1 MAKGLIAGSAN
12 VDFFD
17 PSSNA
22 LMASS
27 KTLID
32 SGLNMAITGEE
43 ARGGQGNILLGKYY
57 HDSSFGLTLTD
68 QIWDLQYLA
77 MNCGGAIEAGS
88 DIITMEQHTV
98 EEGGK
103 ITLTQTPVAFTAT
116 SGVIGW
122 YKLSSEADDAY
133 KLIEIDAQTKTATL
147 VGVAEGSVVCVKYV
161 IRSNSARKFVVN
173 ADYIPSIV
181 HAVMTISLF
190 KAGTTTETLTSSAKI
205 GEIIVDIPNFQLEG
219 AQDFSL
225 TSSGI
230 ASVALSGSALAT
242 FSGNAGCSDHG
253 YYAIITENI
262 FGQSEWANVSALV
275 VANGNID
282 LAVDEKATL
291 QVYKMFNNGTQPAL
305 VDNADLTFTVVS
317 GTDTYIEVEDG
328 VVTAKAEGKDVVE
341 ITVTDPAISLTTAC
355 AVEVIA

>member
-1 MAKGLIAGSAN
+1 MKGIIAGSAN

-17 PSSNA
+17 PSNNA

-43 ARGGQGNILLGKYY
+43 ARGGQGNILLGKYF

-68 QIWDLQYLA
+68 QIWDLNYLA
-77 MNCGGAIEAGS
+77 MNCGGAITAGS
-88 DIITMEQHTV
+88 DIITLEQVVTTD
-98 EEGGK
+98 ENK
-103 ITLTQTPVAFTAT
+103 ITVTQTPVNFTPT
-116 SGVIGW
+116 SGIIGW
-122 YKLSSEADDAY
+122 YKLSYEGDDAY
-133 KLIEIDAQTKTATL
+133 KKINFVGKDATVNGL
-147 VGVAEGSVVCVKYV
+147 PIGSTVCVKYV
-161 IRSNSARKFVVN
+161 VNSSTARKFVVN
-173 ADYIPSIV
+173 ADYIPSVV

-190 KAGTTTETLTSSAKI
+190 KAGVTAETLTSSSKM

-242 FSGNAGCSDHG
+242 FSGNASCSDHG

-262 FGQSEWANVSALV
+262 FNQGEWDNVNALA
-275 VANGNID
+275 VANGDIE
-282 LAVDEKATL
+282 LGTGESVVL
-291 QVYKMFNNGTQPAL
+291 QVYKLFNNGTQPSI
-305 VDNADLTFTVVS
+305 VDNSKLTFSPSSGITV
-317 GTDTYIEVEDG
+317 T
-328 VVTAKAEGKDVVE
+328 AEGKVTATQSGTIE
-341 ITVTDPAISLTTAC
+341 IIATDKSTLTTGAIVTF
-355 AVEVIA
+355 A

>member
-17 PSSNA
+17 PSNDS

-68 QIWDLQYLA
+68 QIWDLNYLA
-77 MNCGGAIEAGS
+77 MNCGGAITAGS
-88 DIITMEQHTV
+88 DV
-98 EEGGK
+98 
-103 ITLTQTPVAFTAT
+103 ITLEQYTVVTDGEIAVTQTPVAFTST

-122 YKLSSEADDAY
+122 YKFSSEADDAY
-133 KLIEIDAQTKTATL
+133 KKVVFDPTTKKATAS
-147 VGVAEGSVVCVKYV
+147 GVVQGDVVCIKYV
-161 IRSNSARKFVVN
+161 VNSTTARKFVVN

-190 KAGTTTETLTSSAKI
+190 KAGTTAETLTSSSKI

-219 AQDFSL
+219 AQDLSL

-242 FSGNAGCSDHG
+242 FTGNASCSDHG
-253 YYAIITENI
+253 YYAVITENI
-262 FGQSEWANVSALV
+262 YNQGEWDNVTSIV
-275 VANGNID
+275 VANGNIE
-282 LAVDEKATL
+282 LEASETQTI
-291 QVYKMFNNGTQPAL
+291 QVYKLFNNGTQPAL
-305 VDNADLTFTVVS
+305 VDNSKLTFTATGDSATVNTSGVITAVSSGVTTVEVVA
-317 GTDTYIEVEDG
+317 TDDT
-328 VVTAKAEGKDVVE
+328 
-341 ITVTDPAISLTTAC
+341 SLTTAC
-355 AVEVIA
+355 VVTVGE

>member
-17 PSSNA
+17 PSNNN

-68 QIWDLQYLA
+68 QIWDLNYLA
-77 MNCGGAIEAGS
+77 MNCGGSITAGS
-88 DIITMEQHTV
+88 DIITLEQYTV
-98 EEGGK
+98 ATENQIEV
-103 ITLTQTPVAFTAT
+103 TQAPVAFTPT

-122 YKLSSEADDAY
+122 YKLSHEADDAY
-133 KLIEIDAQTKTATL
+133 KQFVIDPDTKKGTVTNLTA
-147 VGVAEGSVVCVKYV
+147 GSIVCVKYV
-161 IRSNSARKFVVN
+161 TNSSTARKFVVN

-190 KAGTTTETLTSSAKI
+190 KAGTTAETLTSSAKI

-242 FSGNAGCSDHG
+242 FTGNAGCSDHG

-262 FGQSEWANVSALV
+262 FNQSEWDNVISLV
-275 VANGNID
+275 VANGNM
-282 LAVDEKATL
+282 EFSATAETKKI
-291 QVYKMFNNGTQPAL
+291 QVYKLFNNGTQPAL
-305 VDNADLTFTVVS
+305 VDNAKLTFTVNGSSVS
-317 GTDTYIEVEDG
+317 CDDG
-328 VVTAKAEGKDVVE
+328 IVTAIAEGTSTIE
-341 ITVTDPAISLTTAC
+341 IVATDAPTLTTAC
-355 AVEVIA
+355 VATVEE

>member
-1 MAKGLIAGSAN
+1 MKGIIAGSAN

-17 PSSNA
+17 PSNDT

-32 SGLNMAITGEE
+32 SGLSMAITGEE
-43 ARGGQGNILLGKYY
+43 ARGGQGNILLGKYF

-68 QIWDLQYLA
+68 QIWDLNYLA
-77 MNCGGAIEAGS
+77 MNCGGSITAGS
-88 DIITMEQHTV
+88 DV
-98 EEGGK
+98 
-103 ITLTQTPVAFTAT
+103 ITLEQVTTVTDNEIVVSETPVAFTAT

-122 YKLSSEADDAY
+122 YKLSSEADDAF
-133 KLIEIDAQTKTATL
+133 KKVEFDPETKKAL
-147 VGVAEGSVVCVKYV
+147 VSGLSAGTTICVKYV
-161 IRSNSARKFVVN
+161 INASTARKFVVN

-181 HAVMTISLF
+181 HAIMTISLF
-190 KAGTTTETLTSSAKI
+190 KAGTTTETLTSSSKI

-242 FSGNAGCSDHG
+242 FTGNAGCSDHG
-253 YYAIITENI
+253 YYAIITEHIYNQ
-262 FGQSEWANVSALV
+262 GEWDNVTALA
-275 VANGNID
+275 VANGNIE
-282 LAVDEKATL
+282 LGAGETQVL

-305 VDNADLTFTVVS
+305 VDNSKLTFTGSTGVTITTAGVVS
-317 GTDTYIEVEDG
+317 ATQSGTIEIVAS
-328 VVTAKAEGKDVVE
+328 TQP
-341 ITVTDPAISLTTAC
+341 TLTTGAI
-355 AVEVIA
+355 VSFE